1 MKNKMADNGGWSL
14 TMFLVFLF
22 ILLLA
27 ILMIAFM
34 VNNVE
39 TGLSSKRPKGVSYS
53 EYETYKKYEQLV
65 AEASLEY
72 ASLNGNKSRI
82 DINDLEITK
91 QVKEACSGFSV
102 YNNTSSNYNSY
113 LKCGNYKTEGYDDN
127 K

>member
-91 QVKEACSGFSV
+91 QVKEACSGFSL
-102 YNNTSSNYNSY
+102 YNSSSSNYNSY

>member
-1 MKNKMADNGGWSL
+1 MKNKMADNTGWSL

-91 QVKEACSGFSV
+91 QVKESCSGFSV
-102 YNNTSSNYNSY
+102 YNSSSSNYNSY

>member
-1 MKNKMADNGGWSL
+1 MRNKMADNGGWSL

-91 QVKEACSGFSV
+91 QVKESCSGFSV
-102 YNNTSSNYNSY
+102 YNSSSSNYNSY

>member
-1 MKNKMADNGGWSL
+1 MKNKMADNTGWSL

-91 QVKEACSGFSV
+91 QVKESCSGFSV
-102 YNNTSSNYNSY
+102 YNSSSSSYNSY

>member
-39 TGLSSKRPKGVSYS
+39 TGLSSKRPKGVAYT
-53 EYETYKKYEQLV
+53 EYETYQKYEQLV

-102 YNNTSSNYNSY
+102 YNSSSSNYNTY

>member
-39 TGLSSKRPKGVSYS
+39 TGLSSKRPK
-53 EYETYKKYEQLV
+53 EFLI
-65 AEASLEY
+65 
-72 ASLNGNKSRI
+72 LNMKLIKSM
-82 DINDLEITK
+82 
-91 QVKEACSGFSV
+91 
-102 YNNTSSNYNSY
+102 NN
-113 LKCGNYKTEGYDDN
+113 
-127 K
+127 

>member
-39 TGLSSKRPKGVSYS
+39 TGLSLKRPKGVSYS

-102 YNNTSSNYNSY
+102 YNSSSSNYNTY

>member
-39 TGLSSKRPKGVSYS
+39 TGLSSKDQK
-53 EYETYKKYEQLV
+53 EFLI
-65 AEASLEY
+65 
-72 ASLNGNKSRI
+72 LNMKLIKSM
-82 DINDLEITK
+82 
-91 QVKEACSGFSV
+91 
-102 YNNTSSNYNSY
+102 NN
-113 LKCGNYKTEGYDDN
+113 
-127 K
+127 